1 MRRTDLTGAP
11 GSVLFT
17 TDHRFLSV
25 ALDWAVVLGER
36 WWDSARRVRGGFGTV
51 RAEPM
56 RLEEPRLI
64 SAAAALAPAYLRLG
78 GSESD
83 RIVFGSEH
91 ETSESCPTRL
101 TPERWDE
108 AAAFA
113 RAAGLELFV
122 CVGAGVCHR
131 DGRGQW
137 RESNFSR
144 FLAHVTES
152 GHHVPVW
159 ELGNEVNGFPF
170 MHGLSSLVTA
180 SQYAADFR
188 RFREILRREVPS
200 ARGAGP
206 ATAVWPLLGEPL
218 PMARGVAR
226 RLGTTLDLL
235 TWHYYPYQS
244 RRGRL
249 ATRRV
254 RRRTVL
260 WGGARRS
267 AVRMAGRMRRI
278 ARRHG
283 SGEVWLGETG
293 HALFGGQRG
302 FSDRFAGSLWWLDH
316 LGSMASNGATGVVR
330 QALVGGEY
338 GLLEAGTLR
347 PRPDFWCSL
356 LWKRVMGER
365 VYRPVRRGL
374 TFRVYRQSPAA
385 GGEGVAMLLIN
396 TSRRKSR
403 EVTLPA
409 GSVGWKVEG
418 ELEEPWLTVNGVRL
432 GPETEASASS
442 LPEAENLGP
451 VVRLGPAS
459 ALFVHSPLER

>member
-1 MRRTDLTGAP
+1 MREADLTGSP
-11 GSVLFT
+11 GTLLYK
-17 TDHRFLSV
+17 TDPRFLSV

-36 WWDSARRVRGGFGTV
+36 WWDNARRVSRGFGTV
-51 RAEPM
+51 RAEAL
-56 RLEEPRLI
+56 RLDEERLI
-64 SAAAALAPAYLRLG
+64 TAASSLAPAYLRLG

-83 RIVFGSEH
+83 RIVFGQE
-91 ETSESCPTRL
+91 EDRTEACPTRL

-113 RAAGLELFV
+113 AAAGLDLFV

-131 DGRGQW
+131 DGRGVW
-137 RESNFSR
+137 SEASFRR
-144 FLAHVTES
+144 FLNHVTAS
-152 GHHVPVW
+152 KHHVPVW

-170 MHGLSSLVTA
+170 MHGLSSWVSA
-180 SQYAADFR
+180 SRYTNDFR
-188 RFREILRREVPS
+188 RFREILRREIPD

-206 ATAVWPLLGEPL
+206 ATAVWPVLGEPL

-226 RLGTTLDLL
+226 RLGPTLDLL

-244 RRGRL
+244 SRGRV

-278 ARRHG
+278 ATRNG
-283 SGEVWLGETG
+283 SAEVWLGETG

-302 FSDRFAGSLWWLDH
+302 FSDRYAGSLWWLDH
-316 LGSMASNGATGVVR
+316 LGSMASNGATGLVR

-338 GLLEAGTLR
+338 GLLEAGTFR

-356 LWKRVMGER
+356 LWKRVMGPL
-365 VYRPVRRGL
+365 VYKPLHLGL
-374 TFRVYRQSPAA
+374 TFRVYRHAW
-385 GGEGVAMLLIN
+385 EERGVGMLLIN
-396 TSRRKSR
+396 TSRKKSAKAK
-403 EVTLPA
+403 LPA
-409 GSVGWKVEG
+409 GSRGWRLEG
-418 ELEEPWLTVNGVRL
+418 ELGEPWIAVNGRIL
-432 GPETEASASS
+432 GPDDEPAATS
-442 LPEAENLGP
+442 LPEALELPGTLLLP
-451 VVRLGPAS
+451 PAS
-459 ALFVHSPLER
+459 ALFVQSPRAR